1 MDISERIAKLK
12 EYYGKDLTIILDH
25 NMCGCG
31 YYEEDPET
39 TIITWDS
46 IEDLDKK
53 ISELKDEEEVD
64 MEEEEI
70 KAFCCYKVKCKTVK
84 ENKNL
89 TRATWMVGDDNLE
102 CKSGNVY
109 IITDD
114 PRTIYDT
121 FEDVISIKNIGV
133 GYTIT
138 NDGI

>member
-1 MDISERIAKLK
+1 MDISNIIENLRKK
-12 EYYGKDLTIILDH
+12 YGDDLVTVIFNDLS
-25 NMCGCG
+25 GYA
-31 YYEEDPET
+31 YYENDEDNFIVEWGNLDELSKFIKEET
-39 TIITWDS
+39 
-46 IEDLDKK
+46 
-53 ISELKDEEEVD
+53 DEEEF
-64 MEEEEI
+64 
-70 KAFCCYKVKCKTVK
+70 KSYCCYKVKCKTVK

-138 NDGI
+138 NEGI